1 MIKETQTAENAK
13 KATALAEAK
22 NSDLI
27 KKLEDSEK
35 KADEQHIL
43 VQRFVKKMQNLTIL
57 EHFSRFKYSVLLS
70 VSIPFVLCLLYNF
83 EWC

>member
-1 MIKETQTAENAK
+1 LWIKETQTAENAK

-43 VQRFVKKMQNLTIL
+43 VQRFVKKMQK
-57 EHFSRFKYSVLLS
+57 FD
-70 VSIPFVLCLLYNF
+70 NF
-83 EWC
+83 GTP